1 MGNRSQGAF
10 ELGKICEVQRLLW
23 AVTVALAGAQ
33 VEREPPCLLSVSWQ
47 LISFSLCSH
56 LQATIYPPG
65 ALATSA
71 QGHCLNLSF
80 PETMQQALYMYDKKL
95 EISLECI

>member
-33 VEREPPCLLSVSWQ
+33 VERGASLSS
-47 LISFSLCSH
+47 
-56 LQATIYPPG
+56 
-65 ALATSA
+65 
-71 QGHCLNLSF
+71 
-80 PETMQQALYMYDKKL
+80 
-95 EISLECI
+95 